1 VSSVDANTFN
11 LRRKTRGERKTISLR
26 KDRERDSQSPTTTEG
41 TLITMYIY
49 ISTRKCKLKRKN
61 RTKDKGK
68 EPLKKVLFRK
78 NVFRQ
83 DVVRCLKRNRIVEMY
98 TNTISMNGG

>member
-1 VSSVDANTFN
+1 MQIQKKKKN
-11 LRRKTRGERKTISLR
+11 KG
-26 KDRERDSQSPTTTEG
+26 QG
-41 TLITMYIY
+41 
-49 ISTRKCKLKRKN
+49 KRN
-61 RTKDKGK
+61 RVGK

-98 TNTISMNGG
+98 TNTISMSGG